1 MHHDLFWYCLKLD
14 ALTKRARYQYG
25 VKFTIQI
32 PPLSSILLI
41 LCESWNG
48 FDN

>member
-1 MHHDLFWYCLKLD
+1 LKLD